1 MVSVTLTKAKR
12 VFWERRVL
20 QAACVQFLGMVGAYR
35 RLGQDLEFKSN
46 EELLDY
52 GSSLGSGVIRAAQIR
67 SEILGLLDE
76 VHKLK
81 PRRML
86 EVGTANGGTLFLL
99 SQVAHSEASIVSVD
113 LPGGK
118 FGEGYAWWRVPLY
131 RRFARNKQ
139 TIHLLRGD
147 SHSLEMLERV
157 RKTLGNQPLDFAF
170 IDGDHFYNGV
180 KNDFEFY
187 GRLVRQGGLVA
198 FHDIAE
204 PIDPAIQVDR
214 FWKEVKHEY
223 RHIELISDLNQRGY
237 GIGLLYID

>member
-1 MVSVTLTKAKR
+1 MISVTLTKAKR
-12 VFWERRVL
+12 VFRDRRVL
-20 QAACVQFLGMVGAYR
+20 KAARGQFFGVVGAYR
-35 RLGQDLEFKSN
+35 RLGQERKSKSN

-52 GSSLGSGVIRAAQIR
+52 SSSLGGGVIRAAQIR

-76 VHKLK
+76 VRKLK

-113 LPGGK
+113 LPGGR

-131 RRFARNKQ
+131 RRFARDKQ
-139 TIHLLRGD
+139 TIQLLRGD
-147 SHSLEMLERV
+147 SHSLEMLDRV

-170 IDGDHFYNGV
+170 IDGDHSYDGV
-180 KNDFEFY
+180 KQDFEFY
-187 GRLVRQGGLVA
+187 GRLVRKGGLVA

-204 PIDPAIQVDR
+204 STDPAIQVDR
-214 FWKEVKHEY
+214 FWKEVKQEY
-223 RHIELISDLNQRGY
+223 RHVELISDLNQRGY
-237 GIGLLYID
+237 GIGLLYVD